1 MSDVAHFSDDNFEA
15 EVLQSDVPVLVDFW
29 ATWCAPCRA
38 IAPMIE
44 QLATEYAG
52 RAKIGK
58 VNIDESQGKA
68 QEYGV
73 MAIPTLILFNKG
85 QLVGKVSVTKSEIK
99 KALDA
104 LLE

>member
-1 MSDVAHFSDDNFEA
+1 MSDVAHFTDENFET
-15 EVLQSDVPVLVDFW
+15 EVMQSDVPVLVDFW

-44 QLATEYAG
+44 QLATEYRG

-58 VNIDESQGKA
+58 VNVDESQGKA

-73 MAIPTLILFNKG
+73 MTIPTLIVFHKG
-85 QLVGKVSVTKSEIK
+85 EMVGRVGVTKSDIQK
-99 KALDA
+99 MLDTLVA
-104 LLE
+104 